1 VSGLANEF
9 NAEPKGGNNLSDHE
23 VVAELRGVSKS
34 FGGTVA
40 VDDVSFDLRSGEV
53 LALLGENG
61 AGKSTCVKLLAGV
74 YRPDRGHTFL
84 KGHSLDLH
92 SPSEAH
98 RHGIAVMHQHPGL
111 FDHLSVAEN
120 IFAGH
125 ARKNRWGWLDY
136 SGMNREGSRLLEV
149 VGLSVDPNEL
159 LGRLRTSERQLV
171 EIAKALAV
179 AARLL
184 IMDEPTAALSQRE
197 VNRLFDVVDALRKRR
212 VAMMFVSHRMD
223 EIYRIADRIAV
234 LRDGRL
240 VALTQADQMP
250 RNRAVQL
257 MVGRALSDMY
267 PALDSQFGNPVLKV
281 DRLAR
286 SGVFREVSFTLRAG
300 EILGFGGLVGS
311 GRTEIAR
318 VLFGVD
324 QPTIGTV
331 CIADTPVSFRS
342 PADAMKAGIAY
353 VSEDRLGQ
361 SLIMDFGILTNA
373 SLPVIDQA
381 THLGLVQN
389 ERELELVKPHLDRL
403 RLRFRRFDQPVNTLS
418 GGNQQKVVLSKWLAT
433 TPRVIIFD
441 EPTQGVDVRTKA
453 EVHAMI
459 ADLARHGIAI
469 ILISSELPELVS
481 MCHRILVLKE
491 GRVTGEFDGNEAS
504 QEQIM
509 HAATGA
515 NVGEKNSEKTPGSGL
530 STRAATAPPRSIAK
544 PQNLRFQAFFRK
556 VFARRELGLIIAMA
570 AVVIPVSAI
579 NPRMISGSNLIA
591 LAMDAALL
599 SIVAAGQMLVIITRN
614 IDLSVASIIGLAA
627 YVSADT
633 LRAHP
638 GLNIL
643 LAVALACA
651 VGLGCGII
659 NGLVVT
665 IGRVPAIVVTLGTL
679 ALYRGLDSLAANGKQ
694 ISADQVPTA
703 WLDLTAGS
711 FAGIPGV
718 AVIALAVLLLLG
730 LVLRYLSIGRE
741 LFAIGSNPDGAR
753 LIGVRVERRV
763 LAAFACGGLLAGFD
777 GALWASRYATIDA
790 RVASGFELTV
800 IAAVVVG
807 GVGIRGG
814 SGTILGIALGG
825 LTLLVIRNG
834 LILVR
839 VDPLW
844 LQGVYGLVILG
855 AITIDALVGRRPVR
869 QPVEKENYS
878 GGQETREE

>member
-1 VSGLANEF
+1 MTDHQVIAGLR
-9 NAEPKGGNNLSDHE
+9 D
-23 VVAELRGVSKS
+23 VSKS

-40 VDDVSFDLRSGEV
+40 VDGVSFDLRSGEV

-74 YRPDRGHTFL
+74 YRPDRGHIFL
-84 KGHSLDLH
+84 EGYPLDLH
-92 SPSEAH
+92 SPLEAH
-98 RHGIAVMHQHPGL
+98 RRGIAVMHQHPGL
-111 FDHLSVAEN
+111 FDHLSIAEN
-120 IFAGH
+120 IFIGNAH
-125 ARKNRWGWLDY
+125 KNRWGCLDRT
-136 SGMNREGSRLLEV
+136 SMNHGATKLLEM
-149 VGLSVDPNEL
+149 VGLSMKPDEP
-159 LGRLRTSERQLV
+159 LGRLHTSERQLV
-171 EIAKALAV
+171 EIAKALATE
-179 AARLL
+179 ARVL

-197 VNRLFDVVDALRKRR
+197 VDRLFEVVHSLRKRR

-240 VALTQADQMP
+240 VAVTPADQMP
-250 RNRAVQL
+250 RNWAVQL
-257 MVGRALSDMY
+257 MVGRPLSDMY
-267 PALDSQFGNPVLKV
+267 PALDSAFGKAVLKV
-281 DRLAR
+281 DGLTR
-286 SGVFREVSFTLRAG
+286 SGTFREVSFILRAG

-324 QPTIGTV
+324 RSTSGTIW
-331 CIADTPVSFRS
+331 IADAQVLPRS
-342 PADAMKAGIAY
+342 PADAMRAGIAY
-353 VSEDRLGQ
+353 VSEDRIGQ

-373 SLPVIDQA
+373 SLPVIDRA
-381 THLGLVQN
+381 TLLGLVRKQ
-389 ERELELVKPHLDRL
+389 RELSLVKPHLDRL
-403 RLRFRRFDQPVNTLS
+403 RLQFRRFDQPVSTLS

-441 EPTQGVDVRTKA
+441 EPTQGVDVQTKA
-453 EVHAMI
+453 EVHSMI
-459 ADLARHGIAI
+459 ADLGRHGMAI
-469 ILISSELPELVS
+469 ILISSELPELVGMS
-481 MCHRILVLKE
+481 HRILVLKE
-491 GRVTGEFDGNEAS
+491 GRVTGEFDRHKAS

-515 NVGEKNSEKTPGSGL
+515 DLDQRSSEETQGSIPDGATSPSRRKGTAARL
-530 STRAATAPPRSIAK
+530 SLSAV
-544 PQNLRFQAFFRK
+544 LRK
-556 VFARRELGLIIAMA
+556 IFARRELGLVIAMA
-570 AVVIPVSAI
+570 AVVIPVSTI
-579 NPRMISGSNLIA
+579 NPRMLSGSNLIA

-627 YVSADT
+627 YISADA

-651 VGLGCGII
+651 VGLGCGML

-665 IGRVPAIVVTLGTL
+665 LGRVPAIVVTLGTL
-679 ALYRGLDSLAANGKQ
+679 ALYRGFDSLMAHGKQ
-694 ISADQVPTA
+694 ISADQVPAA
-703 WLDLTAGS
+703 WLDLTNRS

-718 AVIALAVLLLLG
+718 AVIAVAVLLLLA
-730 LVLRYLSIGRE
+730 LVLRNLSVGRE

-753 LIGVRVERRV
+753 LIGIRVQRRI
-763 LAAFACGGLLAGFD
+763 LGAFACAGLLAGLD

-834 LILVR
+834 LTLVR

-855 AITIDALVGRRPVR
+855 AITIDALVARRSIR
-869 QPVEKENYS
+869 
-878 GGQETREE
+878 R